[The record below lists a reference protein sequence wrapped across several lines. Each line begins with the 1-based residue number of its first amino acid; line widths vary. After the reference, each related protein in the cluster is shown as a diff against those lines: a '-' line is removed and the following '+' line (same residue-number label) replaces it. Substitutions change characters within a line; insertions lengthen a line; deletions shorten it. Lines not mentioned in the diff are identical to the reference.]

1 MAAAA
6 VNSGAVPNPASSST
20 PEVTVLDAVAVT
32 VVSEN
37 GPTLRSQTTAQVVE
51 SQVVTVS
58 PASVTYKLGGTR
70 WMDTTE
76 ARKCG
81 NVSESR
87 GGLTDC
93 VLEAGHLCDHL
104 RKAGLRS
111 GSLGHGEGYQWIART
126 CPPCVPNEAPP
137 AKKEAEAPA
146 EAPAEATAEKEAE
159 APKETPERAAMIRKL
174 ITELEDH
181 WIALT
186 ACSKHMV
193 RVVDGWTFDLHASF
207 SSRGQSAVQLTTPD
221 GSTKYL
227 PKGQIPR
234 AAAAH
239 YRNFSTAE
247 LERRVNE
254 GLHVTVCAQQAL
266 DPLMKRLLATPG
278 SNVQQE
284 DHFAALPPL
293 GTGAGKT
300 IDAMTDAEL
309 KGFVVQGQEEIN
321 RREVNHAVARGQLEA
336 ERANQEKR
344 EELMRMGAALKRK
357 AEALDA
363 DRRAFEAQER
373 LAEEDRNKRAR
384 VLDLRQQELGELQ
397 GNLKQVNIFLE
408 KVKSSS
414 LIDVS
419 TTPTA

>member
-6 VNSGAVPNPASSST
+6 ASSGAAPNPANSTT
-20 PEVTVLDAVAVT
+20 PEVMVLDAGAVS
-32 VVSEN
+32 VVSEG
-37 GPTLRSQTTAQVVE
+37 GPTLRSQTAAQVVE
-51 SQVVTVS
+51 SQAVTVS

-70 WMDTTE
+70 WMETTE

-104 RKAGLRS
+104 LKAGLRS
-111 GSLGHGEGYQWIART
+111 GSLGHGEGFQWIART
-126 CPPCVPNEAPP
+126 CPPCVPTEAPP
-137 AKKEAEAPA
+137 AKKMAEAPA
-146 EAPAEATAEKEAE
+146 EAPAEKEAEKEAE
-159 APKETPERAAMIRKL
+159 APKETAERTAMIDTL
-174 ITELEDH
+174 AGELENH

-186 ACSKHMV
+186 ACGKHMV
-193 RVVDGWTFDLHASF
+193 RVVDGWTFDLHAS
-207 SSRGQSAVQLTTPD
+207 SKHPGQCAVQLTTPD

-234 AAAAH
+234 AAAAY
-239 YRNFSTAE
+239 YRNFSSAE
-247 LERRVNE
+247 LRRRVEE

-266 DPLMKRLLATPG
+266 DPLIKRLLATPG

-293 GTGAGKT
+293 GPGAGKT
-300 IDAMTDAEL
+300 IDDMTDAEL

-321 RREVNHAVARGQLEA
+321 RREVNHAVARGALEVERVQA
-336 ERANQEKR
+336 EQR
-344 EELMRMGAALKRK
+344 ELLARKGEALKRQ
-357 AEALDA
+357 AEALEA